1 MEKMTDIIDN
11 LKEILGEDGV
21 IDGAHL
27 QRQTSYWNSSPA
39 EALALVR
46 PRSTGQ
52 VSEILRLCHEFGQSV
67 VTQGGMTN
75 CVEAADSSKTEIILS
90 TERINQIESIDLTQ
104 GTVVAGAGVV
114 LQSLQEACRA
124 QDMLFPLDLGAR
136 GSCTI
141 GGNAATNAGGINVLR
156 YGMMRNLVLG
166 MEVVLADGTVL
177 SSMNQ
182 MLKNNTAYDLKQL
195 FIGSE
200 GTLGIITRL
209 VLRIFHKPRSVD
221 TALVGM
227 QTFDQV
233 KSFLSQ
239 VQQELASDLSAF
251 EVMWGN
257 HYRGVTGEDG
267 HRSPMERG
275 YAYYVIVESEG
286 KDPVGDRKRFNNMME
301 SGFNAGTL
309 SDAVIPQSESERLVL
324 WEIRENFEA
333 VLKKEP
339 YFLYDVSL
347 PITHMEEYV
356 QKVDARLNGL
366 WPGTEVYALGHIA
379 DGNVHFFIHPH
390 GEGDSLHQQVDEVIY
405 GELQPYQGSISAEHG
420 IGREK
425 IRWLSQSR
433 TEEEIAVMRLVKQA
447 LDPKN
452 VLNPGRVLPPQD

>member
-1 MEKMTDIIDN
+1 MTDIIDN
-11 LKEILGEDGV
+11 LKKILGEDGV
-21 IDGAHL
+21 IDGNHL

-39 EALALVR
+39 EALALIR

-52 VSEILRLCHEFGQSV
+52 VSEVLRLCHEYGQSV

-75 CVEAADSSKTEIILS
+75 CVESADSSKTEIILS
-90 TERINQIESIDLTQ
+90 TERISQIESIDLTQ
-104 GTVVAGAGVV
+104 GTAVAGAGVV
-114 LQSLQEACRA
+114 LQILQEACMA

-209 VLRIFHKPRSVD
+209 VLRIFHKPKSVD

-233 KSFLSQ
+233 ISFLSQ
-239 VQQELASDLSAF
+239 ARQELASDLSAF

-267 HRSPMERG
+267 HRSPMARG
-275 YAYYVIVESEG
+275 YAYYVIVEAEG
-286 KDPVGDRKRFNNMME
+286 KDPAGDRQRFNNMME

-309 SDAVIPQSESERLVL
+309 SDAVIPQSESERLAL
-324 WEIRENFEA
+324 WEIRENFES

-339 YFLYDVSL
+339 CFLYDVSL
-347 PITHMEEYV
+347 PIADMEQYV

-366 WPGTEVYALGHIA
+366 WSGTEVYALGHIA

-390 GEGDSLHQQVDEVIY
+390 GKGDSLHQQVDEVVY
-405 GELQPYQGSISAEHG
+405 GELQQYQGSISAEHG
-420 IGREK
+420 IGKEK
-425 IRWLSQSR
+425 MRWLSQSR
-433 TEEEIAVMRLVKQA
+433 TQEEIAVMRLVKQA

-452 VLNPGRVLPPQD
+452 ILNPGRVLPSQD